1 MDVSSSS
8 RRHRV
13 ADAVRD
19 LPWWQSAPSVRSYVL
34 GVTLA
39 AAAAIGVAAARAPL
53 HLMNLVTFFMLVGC
67 GLASVAAASRIA
79 YSQGGLV
86 RDFLT
91 VWILPVAILLPPLY
105 ALIAP
110 IPLLIFTQWRVH
122 RGLVYRRV
130 FSGAAIGLAYAAAS
144 VAFRLVPASAAGHAI
159 GADLH
164 AVTWTLVV
172 IGCEFLAWLIHNVFI
187 TTAIKMSDPTV
198 RIWELLLNREGL
210 QADCVQFSFALLVT
224 IVVATSPFLALF
236 AVPSVLLVRRFLMHS
251 QLVAA
256 ARIDSKT
263 GLLNAA
269 TWERESTAEIN
280 RAMRT
285 HSPLAVALLDIDHFK
300 AVNDTHGHL
309 TGDKVLRAVSEAL
322 GALLRT
328 YDLAGRFGG
337 EEFVVLLPQT
347 GEADA
352 RLIAERL
359 RVHIGSLSVPV
370 SDAPDATSISV
381 TVSIGLATLD
391 AGRREITE
399 LLAAADAAL
408 YYAKGTGR
416 NRVRVL
422 ADAESAAARGDEES
436 ARLGRG

>member
-1 MDVSSSS
+1 M
-8 RRHRV
+8 
-13 ADAVRD
+13 RD
-19 LPWWQSAPSVRSYVL
+19 LPWWQSAPPVRAYVL

-39 AAAAIGVAAARAPL
+39 GAAALGVAAVQAPL
-53 HLMNLVTFFMLVGC
+53 HLMYPVTFFMLVGC

-91 VWILPVAILLPPLY
+91 VWILPVAILLPPMY

-110 IPLLIFTQWRVH
+110 IPLLAFTQWRVH

-144 VAFRLVPASAAGHAI
+144 VVFRLVPASAAGHTI
-159 GADLH
+159 GSGLH
-164 AVTWTLVV
+164 AVTWTLLV
-172 IGCEFLAWLIHNVFI
+172 IGCEFLAWLIHNAFI
-187 TTAIKMSDPTV
+187 MTAIKMSDPTV
-198 RIWELLLNREGL
+198 RIPELLLSREGL

-236 AVPSVLLVRRFLMHS
+236 AVPSVLLVRRFVMHS

-256 ARIDSKT
+256 ARMDSKT

-269 TWERESTAEIN
+269 AWERESTAEIN

-300 AVNDTHGHL
+300 SVNDTHGHL
-309 TGDKVLRAVSEAL
+309 TGDKVLRAVSDAL

-352 RLIAERL
+352 RQIAERL
-359 RVHIGSLSVPV
+359 RAHVGSLRVPV
-370 SDAPDATSISV
+370 SDAPDATCVSV
-381 TVSIGLATLD
+381 TVSIGLATLG

-408 YYAKGTGR
+408 YYAKETGR
-416 NRVRVL
+416 NRVHVIT
-422 ADAESAAARGDEES
+422 DAESGGLENHAS
-436 ARLGRG
+436 ARLGRS